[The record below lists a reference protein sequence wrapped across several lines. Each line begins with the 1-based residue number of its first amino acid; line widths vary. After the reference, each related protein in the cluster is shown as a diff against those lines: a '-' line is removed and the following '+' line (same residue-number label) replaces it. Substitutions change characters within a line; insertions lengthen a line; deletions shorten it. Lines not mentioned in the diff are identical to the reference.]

1 MSARKIIKN
10 EILESYIK
18 SDLKV
23 LGLPVDFKLELRG
36 YSKRYYGRYYVNQKK
51 ISVFILDENGYEIPY
66 HEILDTV
73 LHEAIHHYQHQ
84 HDKDFVRVHG
94 VMHDPNFK
102 MMYDHYRKQLE
113 KWEVLPSA

>member
-1 MSARKIIKN
+1 MSARKVIKN
-10 EILESYIK
+10 EILVSYLK

-23 LGLPVDFKLELRG
+23 LGILVDFDLELRG

-51 ISVFILDENGYEIPY
+51 ISVFILDEKGQTIPY

-84 HDKDFVRVHG
+84 HDKNFVRLHG
-94 VMHDPNFK
+94 VMHDLDFK
-102 MMYDHYRKQLE
+102 RMYENYRNQLE
-113 KWEVLPSA
+113 QWEVLPIA